1 MGRVTNASIVG
12 QQAAVLKL
20 RIPADTHMALVKKIA
35 DCASTAVRNK
45 LDVREGS
52 QGNIHPPVY
61 SFRHS
66 SPRCFSSLLLS
77 APFPD
82 IHVVACVDPYLPYF
96 DAGAGAAVLGA
107 GAEVLGAGADAAGAG
122 VVFTADAAG
131 AGVAGA
137 GAAE

>member
-1 MGRVTNASIVG
+1 MSGKVPRGI
-12 QQAAVLKL
+12 
-20 RIPADTHMALVKKIA
+20 
-35 DCASTAVRNK
+35 ST
-45 LDVREGS
+45 
-52 QGNIHPPVY
+52 PPVY

-82 IHVVACVDPYLPYF
+82 IHVVACGDPYLPYF

-107 GAEVLGAGADAAGAG
+107 GAEVLGAGVDAAGAG

-137 GAAE
+137 GAAELCAGAG